1 MDQSTTII
9 SNNIEL
15 LLEVR
20 DNIPNWIHNS
30 TARDQA
36 IDLLNGMDIMT
47 YGKFW
52 LTEEEEFLLDYIS
65 NTIEAYS
72 L

>member
-15 LLEVR
+15 LLEVK

-30 TARDQA
+30 TARNQA
-36 IDLLNGMDIMT
+36 IDLLNDMDIMT
-47 YGKFW
+47 YRKFW
-52 LTEEEEFLLDYIS
+52 LTKEEEFLLDYIS
-65 NTIEAYS
+65 NTIEAYC
-72 L
+72 

>member
-9 SNNIEL
+9 SNNIGL
-15 LLEVR
+15 LLEVK

-30 TARDQA
+30 TARNQA
-36 IDLLNGMDIMT
+36 IDLLNDMDVMT
-47 YGKFW
+47 YRKFW

-65 NTIEAYS
+65 NTIEAYC
-72 L
+72 

>member
-9 SNNIEL
+9 SNNIGL
-15 LLEVR
+15 LLEVK

-30 TARDQA
+30 TARNQA
-36 IDLLNGMDIMT
+36 IDLLNDMDVMT

-65 NTIEAYS
+65 NTIEAYC
-72 L
+72 

>member
-15 LLEVR
+15 LLEVK

-30 TARDQA
+30 TARNQA
-36 IDLLNGMDIMT
+36 IDLLNDMDIMT
-47 YGKFW
+47 YRKFW

-65 NTIEAYS
+65 NTIEAYC
-72 L
+72 

>member
-15 LLEVR
+15 LLDVK

-30 TARDQA
+30 TARNQA
-36 IDLLNGMDIMT
+36 IDLLNDMDIMT

-65 NTIEAYS
+65 NTIEAYC
-72 L
+72 

>member
-15 LLEVR
+15 LLEVK

-30 TARDQA
+30 TARNQA
-36 IDLLNGMDIMT
+36 IDLLNDMDIMT

-65 NTIEAYS
+65 NTIEAYC
-72 L
+72 

>member
-15 LLEVR
+15 LLEVK

-30 TARDQA
+30 TARNQA
-36 IDLLNGMDIMT
+36 IDLLNDMDVMT
-47 YGKFW
+47 YRKFW

-65 NTIEAYS
+65 NTIEAYC
-72 L
+72 